1 MFSAL
6 ILDDE
11 APARKC
17 LHGLLTEH
25 CPQLSTILLAE
36 DIAVATRLL
45 HENKIDIVFLD
56 VNLGTETGFDLLQ
69 NAQDRIQALIFVTAH
84 DTFSLKAIKAQAID
98 YLLKPIDIDELLI
111 AVDKATAFLQRKA
124 PALPAL
130 QPSVPDVQQQQV
142 IVNHDNGFELFDRAQ
157 ILFAEAAGSYTAF
170 YLEGSRK
177 ITASRQL
184 GSYETLLTNPTFFR
198 SHKSF
203 IINLQ
208 HLKGYSSKN
217 GYTALLAGGYEIP
230 VSRRKLPL
238 FLELSKKLGS

>member
-17 LHGLLTEH
+17 LHGLLSEH
-25 CPQLSTILLAE
+25 CPQLSAIFLAG
-36 DIAVATRLL
+36 DVATATRLL
-45 HENKIDIVFLD
+45 CDNKIDIVFLD

-69 NAQDRIQALIFVTAH
+69 QAQERIHALIFVTAH
-84 DTFSLKAIKAQAID
+84 DSFSLKAIKAQAID
-98 YLLKPIDIDELLI
+98 YLLKPLDIDELLL
-111 AVDKATAFLQRKA
+111 AVDKATAYLQSR
-124 PALPAL
+124 LPAS
-130 QPSVPDVQQQQV
+130 PVPQAPVADLQQQV

-170 YLEGSRK
+170 YLQGSRK

>member
-1 MFSAL
+1 
-6 ILDDE
+6 
-11 APARKC
+11 
-17 LHGLLTEH
+17 
-25 CPQLSTILLAE
+25 
-36 DIAVATRLL
+36 
-45 HENKIDIVFLD
+45 

-69 NAQDRIQALIFVTAH
+69 KVQDRIPALIFVTAH

-98 YLLKPIDIDELLI
+98 YLLKPVDIDELLI
-111 AVDKATAFLQRKA
+111 AVDKATAFLQRKT
-124 PALPAL
+124 PLLPV
-130 QPSVPDVQQQQV
+130 QQSSVPDMQQV